1 MNKNLVTSLELSKRL
16 EKLGVK
22 QESEFYWL
30 SLQSGAIVELV
41 SKFVKNQYKQ
51 GKFREGNIRYVSK
64 KDMENG
70 RRYYENDY
78 SAFLSGE
85 LGETLPKI
93 NVHLPYKNELD
104 YGKRWNL
111 LIFETRERVWRV
123 EYVWRGHNHQEIY
136 YNEEAKTLAEAMG
149 KMLVYLIEN
158 KLIEVR

>member
-1 MNKNLVTSLELSKRL
+1 MNKNLVTSLELSRKL

-64 KDMENG
+64 KDMEKG

-85 LGETLPKI
+85 LGEMLPEYTKI
-93 NVHLPYKNELD
+93 QRRLD
-104 YGKRWNL
+104 KWVVVYDSKTGIEVR
-111 LIFETRERVWRV
+111 RVK
-123 EYVWRGHNHQEIY
+123 I
-136 YNEEAKTLAEAMG
+136 LAEAMG
-149 KMLVYLIEN
+149 KMLAYLIEN